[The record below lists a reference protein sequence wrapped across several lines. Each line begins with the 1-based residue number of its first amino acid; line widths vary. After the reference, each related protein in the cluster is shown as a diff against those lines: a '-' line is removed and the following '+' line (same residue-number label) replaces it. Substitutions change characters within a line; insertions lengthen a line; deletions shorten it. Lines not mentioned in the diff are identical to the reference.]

1 MIRLLSLVLSACTL
15 SGVSQAQQSAAPAAT
30 APAKQEAAPSWQAQ
44 TICPVSKEALD
55 EGRSHFVDFEGQ
67 RIFVCCKKCVK
78 KAAAAPEQMLATLA
92 KGGMAAQS
100 SNALCPVSGEKLDD
114 RENLV
119 WVGNKSFAVCCKK
132 CARKASNTPAA
143 YLDKL
148 EGRGK
153 QTLCPISGE
162 KIDPEVSVEVDGYR
176 IGACCEKCAA
186 KIKANPQ
193 AAFAKLAAKKVVL
206 EPIAKTCALNPK
218 EKRDVQQF
226 ITVGAK
232 RSYFCC
238 AKCKGKYLAKLQA
251 AKQEQT
257 KTKAKLEAL
266 GYLGDGSESTRRK

>member
-1 MIRLLSLVLSACTL
+1 MTRLLSLLLFACTL
-15 SGVSQAQQSAAPAAT
+15 CSVSLAQQVAAPAASP
-30 APAKQEAAPSWQAQ
+30 PAKQEAAPSWQAQ
-44 TICPVSKEALD
+44 TLCPVSNEALD
-55 EGRSHFVDFEGQ
+55 EDRTHFVDYEGQ

-78 KAAAAPEQMLATLA
+78 KAADAPEQMLATLA
-92 KGGMAAQS
+92 KNGMAAQS
-100 SNALCPVSGEKLDD
+100 VNTVCPVSGEKLDD

-132 CARKASNTPAA
+132 CARKAASTPAV

-148 EGRGK
+148 EGRSK

-162 KIDPEVSVEVDGYR
+162 KIDPKVRVEVDGYR
-176 IGACCEKCAA
+176 VAACCEKCVV
-186 KIKANPQ
+186 KIQADPQ

-206 EPIAKTCALNPK
+206 EPIAKTCTLNPK

-251 AKQEQT
+251 AKQEQA
-257 KTKAKLEAL
+257 KQKAKLEAL
-266 GYLGDGSESTRRK
+266 GYLGGGR